1 MWQPKILTRLLS
13 RLRNKE
19 TMTSQFERGE
29 WSELEKAIKDATE
42 IKTPE
47 MTVDLP
53 HDQKLTFGNLKPN
66 TIVEIATWQGT
77 GAPNE
82 SSVRMLIGASLQPT
96 DDNVEI
102 VGQVPE
108 GIEVP
113 EVPASPEVKAQES
126 IAPTKPKA
134 RFPGLTKKEAP
145 PETEYQKINPE
156 LSWVLI
162 REAQKMGVSPF
173 KQELTRKN
181 MRVKKMK
188 KPAKTVWAIT
198 LASIAGFVLII
209 AGLNVSGT
217 LAFDHPQVGPELPFG
232 SATSSLIAIVPNSEP
247 AEGELAMAT
256 IDGKRNLVRVESEN
270 NGTFTIA
277 TMAGSMDVSME
288 EIDGKVAFVIP
299 FLGALWSV
307 VGQ

>member
-1 MWQPKILTRLLS
+1 M
-13 RLRNKE
+13 NN
-19 TMTSQFERGE
+19 QFERGE

-82 SSVRMLIGASLQPT
+82 QSVRMLIGASLQPT

-108 GIEVP
+108 DIVIP

-126 IAPTKPKA
+126 VAPSKPKP
-134 RFPGLTKKEAP
+134 RFPGFNRKEAP
-145 PETEYQKINPE
+145 PVTEYQKINPE

-162 REAQKMGVSPF
+162 REAQKMGVTPF

-188 KPAKTVWAIT
+188 KPAKTVWGIA
-198 LASIAGFVLII
+198 LASIAGIGLII
-209 AGLNVSGT
+209 GGLNVSGT

-232 SATSSLIAIVPNSEP
+232 SATSSLFAIVPNGEP
-247 AEGELAMAT
+247 AVGDLAMAT
-256 IDGKRNLVRVESEN
+256 IDGKRNLVRVDAAN
-270 NGTFTIA
+270 NGEFTIA
-277 TMAGSMDVSME
+277 TMAGAMDVTMD

-299 FLGALWSV
+299 FLGVLWSA

>member
-1 MWQPKILTRLLS
+1 M
-13 RLRNKE
+13 NN
-19 TMTSQFERGE
+19 QFERGE
-29 WSELEKAIKDATE
+29 WQELEKAIKEATE

-82 SSVRMLIGASLQPT
+82 ASVRMLIGASLQPT

-102 VGQVPE
+102 VGQVPKD
-108 GIEVP
+108 IVIP
-113 EVPASPEVKAQES
+113 EVQASPEVKAQETA
-126 IAPTKPKA
+126 APSKEKT
-134 RFPGLTKKEAP
+134 RFPGFSKKVAP

-173 KQELTRKN
+173 KQELTRKG
-181 MRVKKMK
+181 MKVKKMK
-188 KPAKTVWAIT
+188 KPAKTVWAIA
-198 LASIAGFVLII
+198 LASIAGIAAII
-209 AGLNVSGT
+209 GGLNVSGT
-217 LAFDHPQVGPELPFG
+217 LAFDHPQVGPELTFG
-232 SATSSLIAIVPNSEP
+232 SATSSLFAIVPNGEP
-247 AEGELAMAT
+247 AAGDLAMAT
-256 IDGKRNLVRVESEN
+256 IDGKRNLVRVDAVD
-270 NGTFTIA
+270 NGEFTVA
-277 TMAGSMDVSME
+277 TMAGSMDLTME
-288 EIDGKVAFVIP
+288 EIDGKVTFVIP

>member
-1 MWQPKILTRLLS
+1 M
-13 RLRNKE
+13 NN
-19 TMTSQFERGE
+19 QFERGE
-29 WSELEKAIKDATE
+29 WSELEKTIKEATE

-77 GAPNE
+77 GAPNDQ
-82 SSVRMLIGASLQPT
+82 SVRMLIGASLQPT

-108 GIEVP
+108 DIVIP

-126 IAPTKPKA
+126 VAPSKPKP
-134 RFPGLTKKEAP
+134 RFPGFNRKEAP
-145 PETEYQKINPE
+145 PVTEYQKINPE

-162 REAQKMGVSPF
+162 REAQKMGVTPF

-198 LASIAGFVLII
+198 LASIAGI
-209 AGLNVSGT
+209 
-217 LAFDHPQVGPELPFG
+217 LAFDHPQVGPELTFG
-232 SATSSLIAIVPNSEP
+232 NATSSLFAIVPNSEP
-247 AEGELAMAT
+247 STGDLAMAT
-256 IDGKRNLVRVESEN
+256 IDGKRNLVRVDAVN
-270 NGTFTIA
+270 NGEFTIA
-277 TMAGSMDVSME
+277 TMAGSMDVTME
-288 EIDGKVAFVIP
+288 EIDGKVTFVIP
-299 FLGALWSV
+299 FLGVLWSV

>member
-1 MWQPKILTRLLS
+1 
-13 RLRNKE
+13 
-19 TMTSQFERGE
+19 
-29 WSELEKAIKDATE
+29 
-42 IKTPE
+42 
-47 MTVDLP
+47 
-53 HDQKLTFGNLKPN
+53 
-66 TIVEIATWQGT
+66 
-77 GAPNE
+77 
-82 SSVRMLIGASLQPT
+82 MLIGASLQPT

-108 GIEVP
+108 EIVIP

-126 IAPTKPKA
+126 LTPSKPKP
-134 RFPGLTKKEAP
+134 RFPGFTKKESP
-145 PETEYQKINPE
+145 PVTEYQKINPE

-162 REAQKMGVSPF
+162 REAQKMGVTPF

-198 LASIAGFVLII
+198 LASIAGIGLII
-209 AGLNVSGT
+209 GGLNVSGT

-232 SATSSLIAIVPNSEP
+232 NATSSLVAIVPNSEP
-247 AEGELAMAT
+247 STGDLAMAT
-256 IDGKRNLVRVESEN
+256 IDGKRNLVRVDAVN
-270 NGTFTIA
+270 NGEFTIA
-277 TMAGSMDVSME
+277 TMAGSMDVTME
-288 EIDGKVAFVIP
+288 EIDGKVSFVIP

>member
-1 MWQPKILTRLLS
+1 M
-13 RLRNKE
+13 N
-19 TMTSQFERGE
+19 SQFERGE

-53 HDQKLTFGNLKPN
+53 HEQKLTFGNLKPN

-96 DDNVEI
+96 DDNLEI
-102 VGQVPE
+102 VGQVP
-108 GIEVP
+108 GDLAIP
-113 EVPASPEVKAQES
+113 EVPASPEVTAQEAVIPS
-126 IAPTKPKA
+126 KEKT
-134 RFPGLTKKEAP
+134 RFPGFSKKAPP

-162 REAQKMGVSPF
+162 REAQKMGVTPF

-198 LASIAGFVLII
+198 LASIAGIGLII
-209 AGLNVSGT
+209 GGLNVSGT

-270 NGTFTIA
+270 NGSFTIA
-277 TMAGSMDVSME
+277 TMAGSMDVTME
-288 EIDGKVAFVIP
+288 EINGKVAFVIP

>member
-1 MWQPKILTRLLS
+1 M
-13 RLRNKE
+13 N
-19 TMTSQFERGE
+19 SQFERGE

-82 SSVRMLIGASLQPT
+82 QSVRMLIGASLQPT

-108 GIEVP
+108 DIVIP

-126 IAPTKPKA
+126 VAPSKPKP
-134 RFPGLTKKEAP
+134 RFPGFNRKEAP
-145 PETEYQKINPE
+145 PVTEYQKINPE

-162 REAQKMGVSPF
+162 REAQKMGVTPF

-198 LASIAGFVLII
+198 LASIAGIGLII
-209 AGLNVSGT
+209 GGLNVSGT
-217 LAFDHPQVGPELPFG
+217 LAFDHPQVGPELTFG
-232 SATSSLIAIVPNSEP
+232 NATSSLFAIVPNGEP
-247 AEGELAMAT
+247 AVGDLAMAT
-256 IDGKRNLVRVESEN
+256 IDGKRNLVRVDAMS
-270 NGTFTIA
+270 NGEFTIA
-277 TMAGSMDVSME
+277 TMAGTMDVTME
-288 EIDGKVAFVIP
+288 EIDGKVTFVIP
-299 FLGALWSV
+299 FLGVLWSV

>member
-1 MWQPKILTRLLS
+1 M
-13 RLRNKE
+13 N
-19 TMTSQFERGE
+19 SQFERGE
-29 WSELEKAIKDATE
+29 WSELERAIKDATE

-82 SSVRMLIGASLQPT
+82 QSVRMLIGASLQPT

-108 GIEVP
+108 DIVIP

-126 IAPTKPKA
+126 LAPSKPKPL
-134 RFPGLTKKEAP
+134 FPGFTKKEEP
-145 PETEYQKINPE
+145 PVTEYQKINPE

-162 REAQKMGVSPF
+162 REAQKMGVTPF

-188 KPAKTVWAIT
+188 KPAKTVWVIT
-198 LASIAGFVLII
+198 LASIAGIGLII
-209 AGLNVSGT
+209 GGLNVSGT

-232 SATSSLIAIVPNSEP
+232 SATSSLFAIVPNGEP
-247 AEGELAMAT
+247 AVGDLAMAT
-256 IDGKRNLVRVESEN
+256 IDGKRNLVRVDAAS
-270 NGTFTIA
+270 NGEFTIA
-277 TMAGSMDVSME
+277 TMAGAMDVTMD

-299 FLGALWSV
+299 FLGVLWSV

>member
-1 MWQPKILTRLLS
+1 
-13 RLRNKE
+13 
-19 TMTSQFERGE
+19 MTSQFERGE
-29 WSELEKAIKDATE
+29 WSELERAIRDATE

>member
-1 MWQPKILTRLLS
+1 M
-13 RLRNKE
+13 NN
-19 TMTSQFERGE
+19 QFERGE
-29 WSELEKAIKDATE
+29 WQELEKAIKDATE

-96 DDNVEI
+96 DDDVEI
-102 VGQVPE
+102 VGQIPE
-108 GIEVP
+108 ELAIP
-113 EVPASPEVKAQES
+113 EVPASPEVKAQETE
-126 IAPTKPKA
+126 APLKEKKG
-134 RFPGLTKKEAP
+134 FPGFSKKAAP

-162 REAQKMGVSPF
+162 REAQKMGVTPF

-198 LASIAGFVLII
+198 LASIAGIGLII
-209 AGLNVSGT
+209 GGLNVSGT

-232 SATSSLIAIVPNSEP
+232 NATSSLVAIVPNGEP
-247 AEGELAMAT
+247 AAGDLAMAT
-256 IDGKRNLVRVESEN
+256 IDGKRNLVRVEAVN
-270 NGTFTIA
+270 NGEFTLA
-277 TMAGSMDVSME
+277 TMAGALDVTMD
-288 EIDGKVAFVIP
+288 EIDGKVTFVIP
-299 FLGALWSV
+299 FLGALWTV